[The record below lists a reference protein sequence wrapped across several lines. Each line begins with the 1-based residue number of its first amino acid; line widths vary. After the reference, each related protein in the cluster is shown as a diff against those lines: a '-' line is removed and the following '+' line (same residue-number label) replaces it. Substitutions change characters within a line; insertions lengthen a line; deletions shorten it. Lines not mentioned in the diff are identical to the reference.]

1 MEKVGYDIQKLF
13 KAIGSSASKLMQ
25 IVPFM
30 FWFNSSQATDY
41 TYSLFIILCLNDC
54 CIRDLCHRA
63 IEAQKKCGE
72 AGDVAIFYSTG
83 HVSRGMDTLPPI
95 TIQISPT
102 ATDAEAFLV
111 LQDEKKRL
119 TQNARNEARAYYDR
133 QTRLEKEL
141 EEKMWDL
148 RKKILDQT
156 HELNSP
162 EHALKQVIETAKDI
176 KVVANEKDD
185 DDEEEQL
192 DEKSRE
198 VLAFVEACKKALG
211 TIAP

>member
-1 MEKVGYDIQKLF
+1 
-13 KAIGSSASKLMQ
+13 
-25 IVPFM
+25 
-30 FWFNSSQATDY
+30 
-41 TYSLFIILCLNDC
+41 
-54 CIRDLCHRA
+54 LCHRA
-63 IEAQKKCGE
+63 IEAQKKGDE
-72 AGDVAIFYSTG
+72 AGNLAIFYSTG
-83 HVSRGMDTLPPI
+83 HVHHGMDTLPPI

-119 TQNARNEARAYYDR
+119 TQNARNKAGAYYDR
-133 QTRLEKEL
+133 QTRLEEEL
-141 EEKMWDL
+141 EKKVWDL
-148 RKKILDQT
+148 RNKILRQT
-156 HELNSP
+156 HELNPP

-176 KVVANEKDD
+176 KVVANEE